1 MAMTLMMMTVTV
13 TFDAPRLWTAAPH
26 DYLQLSMMPMIFA
39 SVSYAVASASVAVAA
54 VAVAAYCH
62 RRRRRRGGISSW

>member
-1 MAMTLMMMTVTV
+1 MTVTL
-13 TFDAPRLWTAAPH
+13 TFDAPPH
-26 DYLQLSMMPMIFA
+26 DYLQSSMRPMIFA
-39 SVSYAVASASVAVAA
+39 ADSVSYAVASASVAVAA

>member
-39 SVSYAVASASVAVAA
+39 SVSYAVASASVAVAGA
-54 VAVAAYCH
+54 VAYCH
-62 RRRRRRGGISSW
+62 RRRRRRGGISSWSW